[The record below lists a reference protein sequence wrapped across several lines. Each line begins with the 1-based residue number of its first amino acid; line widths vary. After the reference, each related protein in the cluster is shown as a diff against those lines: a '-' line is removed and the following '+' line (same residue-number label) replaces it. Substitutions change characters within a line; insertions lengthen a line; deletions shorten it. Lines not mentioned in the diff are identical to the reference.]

1 MALPGNADGTP
12 GSYEGR
18 KPPSSSA
25 ATYNDKDGNTSKGR
39 SDNGITS
46 TKKINNAQSAENVAV
61 ESQGELLRYPLVNN
75 YFASM
80 TYRMKTINPWDVD
93 LATAKKIFEKTLL
106 WDLSDGKKQEEK
118 DTSAADN
125 QNAADEAQGR
135 NAQVISDPYGVG
147 SQGEFGANAAAGSEA
162 ASFKNRKKDRE
173 RSEADAEK
181 GILGIT
187 TSYVPGASQ
196 VSLYMPQAINF
207 QENIQYDTPELGAAG
222 AAALSILNNAGGIG
236 DAASRMLKETF
247 APLTDMFN
255 ADLVGDAARLA
266 ASRAASAYLPRG
278 AAAAAQIGLQ
288 VKLNP
293 NQRTLFSGVTIRP
306 FTFAYDFIATSRVE
320 ADQINKIIRFFRT
333 QMYPSTFGRDET
345 SIPLGYKFPDLFEIK
360 FRWGDSEMNIPQ
372 PLLCYLRDVQVTY
385 NPGSMSFHAD
395 GNATHIQMT
404 LVFQEFRALTRE
416 DIERGH

>member
-12 GSYEGR
+12 GSYKGR
-18 KPPSSSA
+18 PPPSSSA
-25 ATYNDKDGNTSKGR
+25 ATYNDKDGNTSKAGD
-39 SDNGITS
+39 SKAQKS
-46 TKKINNAQSAENVAV
+46 SKKINKAQTAETVAI
-61 ESQGELLRYPLVNN
+61 EPQGELLRYPLVNN

-93 LATAKKIFEKTLL
+93 LATAKKIFGKTLL
-106 WDLSDGKKQEEK
+106 WDLSDGKKQEE
-118 DTSAADN
+118 TTATTQSAA
-125 QNAADEAQGR
+125 ATADDGYAETAEEVR
-135 NAQVISDPYGVG
+135 ARLAS
-147 SQGEFGANAAAGSEA
+147 GEDDQSAAGSEA
-162 ASFKNRKKDRE
+162 ASFKKRKKDRE
-173 RSEADAEK
+173 TAESDADK
-181 GILGIT
+181 GILGVT

-207 QENIQYDTPELGAAG
+207 QENVQYDTPELGAGG
-222 AAALSILNNAGGIG
+222 AAALAILNNAGGIG
-236 DAASRMLKETF
+236 DAASRLLKEAF
-247 APLTDMFN
+247 APLTDLFN
-255 ADLVGDAARLA
+255 AELTGQAARLA
-266 ASRAASAYLPRG
+266 ASRAASAYLPQG

-306 FTFAYDFIATSRVE
+306 FTFQYDFVATSRIE

-333 QMYPSTFGRDET
+333 QMYPSTFGRNET

-360 FRWGDSEMNIPQ
+360 FRWGDAEMNIPQ

-416 DIERGH
+416 DIEKGH

>member
-46 TKKINNAQSAENVAV
+46 TKKINNAQSAESVAI
-61 ESQGELLRYPLVNN
+61 EPQGELLRYPLVNN

-106 WDLSDGKKQEEK
+106 WDLSDGKKTADI
-118 DTSAADN
+118 DTSSTDN

-135 NAQVISDPYGVG
+135 NTSPRDPYGVG
-147 SQGEFGANAAAGSEA
+147 SQGEFSSSAAAGSEA
-162 ASFKNRKKDRE
+162 ASFKQRKKDRE
-173 RSEADAEK
+173 KAESDADR

-207 QENIQYDTPELGAAG
+207 QENVQYDTPELGAAG
-222 AAALSILNNAGGIG
+222 ASALAALNNTKGIG
-236 DAASRMLKETF
+236 AAANRLLREAF

-266 ASRAASAYLPRG
+266 ASRAASSFLPQG

-306 FTFAYDFIATSRVE
+306 FTFQYDFVATSRVE
-320 ADQINKIIRFFRT
+320 ADQINKIIRFCRT

-360 FRWGDSEMNIPQ
+360 FRWGDAEMNIPQ

-416 DIERGH
+416 DIEKGH